1 MKSEAFPSIARKAG
15 AVKNLVRAAAF
26 ALCFSAS
33 WATPQHAFADV
44 LRIGVSQPIDSLNP
58 FVASSDYSS
67 IAYQY
72 GYPFLTI
79 YDADLKIVP
88 YFATDWS
95 SSDDGTVWTFHTRK
109 DAKWSDGN
117 PLTAKDAAFTYDMIL
132 KYKDSTTG
140 KFAGWISHLK
150 SAEATD
156 DNTVVLTY
164 DGPAGDVP
172 VKMQSVPILP
182 AHIWSEVA
190 GEDGSEIDSF
200 ENAAPWVS
208 GGPFILSGYKKNQ
221 LALFKAN
228 PNWWGETK
236 PRIEGFGL
244 QFFANSDAMVS
255 ALTSGQLDMVGQ
267 TISPTAIDA
276 LKAAGMVIESA
287 PSTGFHNMIINTNP
301 EKKAHH
307 ELLNPKVREALELAI
322 DRDAIIKQVWLGYA
336 TPGTSIVAP
345 ATGWHDP
352 DLASVG
358 YDIKKANTILD
369 EAGYARGADGIRVAD
384 GIRME
389 YDVIFPTEVAG
400 AGDRTFKIIQAG
412 YEQIGI
418 RLAQRKMDADAANHA
433 IMGENRDYRDYDI
446 AMWLWVPPLDPDFIL
461 SVLTCAQRGNNN
473 DSGYCNP
480 EYDKLYMQQAQISDR
495 TKRAEVVNQMQELAY
510 RERPYIALV
519 YPQTLEAHSPN
530 WTGFV
535 SSPLVGSVNN
545 LSIETLLNAHKK

>member
-1 MKSEAFPSIARKAG
+1 M
-15 AVKNLVRAAAF
+15 
-26 ALCFSAS
+26 
-33 WATPQHAFADV
+33 
-44 LRIGVSQPIDSLNP
+44 
-58 FVASSDYSS
+58 
-67 IAYQY
+67 
-72 GYPFLTI
+72 
-79 YDADLKIVP
+79 
-88 YFATDWS
+88 
-95 SSDDGTVWTFHTRK
+95 
-109 DAKWSDGN
+109 
-117 PLTAKDAAFTYDMIL
+117 
-132 KYKDSTTG
+132 
-140 KFAGWISHLK
+140 
-150 SAEATD
+150 
-156 DNTVVLTY
+156 
-164 DGPAGDVP
+164 
-172 VKMQSVPILP
+172 
-182 AHIWSEVA
+182 
-190 GEDGSEIDSF
+190 
-200 ENAAPWVS
+200 
-208 GGPFILSGYKKNQ
+208 
-221 LALFKAN
+221 
-228 PNWWGETK
+228 
-236 PRIEGFGL
+236 
-244 QFFANSDAMVS
+244 
-255 ALTSGQLDMVGQ
+255 
-267 TISPTAIDA
+267 
-276 LKAAGMVIESA
+276 
-287 PSTGFHNMIINTNP
+287 
-301 EKKAHH
+301 
-307 ELLNPKVREALELAI
+307 
-322 DRDAIIKQVWLGYA
+322 
-336 TPGTSIVAP
+336 AP

-352 DLASVG
+352 DLKSVG
-358 YDIKKANTILD
+358 YDIKKANIILD

-384 GIRME
+384 GTRME